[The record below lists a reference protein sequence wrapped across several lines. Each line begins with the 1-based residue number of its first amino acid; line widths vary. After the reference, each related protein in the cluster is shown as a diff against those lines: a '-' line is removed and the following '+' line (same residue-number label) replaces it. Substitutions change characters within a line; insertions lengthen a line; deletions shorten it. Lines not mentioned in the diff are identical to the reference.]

1 MLPAITGIEQF
12 LTATGWAVRLV
23 LNSLLFRRGRRRHD
37 VDLLHVLSLPVVD
50 DVEDGVGDVL
60 RL

>member
-1 MLPAITGIEQF
+1 MLPAVSGIEQF
-12 LTATGWAVRLV
+12 LTATGWAVRLG